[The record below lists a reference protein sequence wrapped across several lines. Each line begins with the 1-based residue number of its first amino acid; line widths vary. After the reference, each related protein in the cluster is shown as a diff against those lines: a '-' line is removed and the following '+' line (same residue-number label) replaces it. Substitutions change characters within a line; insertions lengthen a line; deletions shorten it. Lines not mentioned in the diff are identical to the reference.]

1 VDNLTYLSPKTEKR
15 MSSVHGIG
23 LFARDSIARDEPVA
37 VKGGYITTTEQWEA
51 LEPAV
56 GPAAEV
62 HVAAGLVIA
71 PRSADEYEGSM
82 MHLNHACNPNVGV
95 EGQIVFVALR
105 DIAAGE
111 ELVLDYAMMD
121 DHDETMECRCE
132 TSGCRG
138 TVTGKD
144 WQLPELQRRY
154 RGNFSS
160 FLERRIA
167 RTCTAPI
174 RKETHD

>member
-1 VDNLTYLSPKTEKR
+1 
-15 MSSVHGIG
+15 M
-23 LFARDSIARDEPVA
+23 A
-37 VKGGYITTTEQWEA
+37 TEQWAA
-51 LEPAV
+51 LEPSV
-56 GPAAEV
+56 GLAAEV
-62 HVAAGLVIA
+62 HIAAGLVIA
-71 PRSADEYEGSM
+71 PKTAEEYEGSM
-82 MHLNHACNPNVGV
+82 MQLNHACDPNVGV

-121 DHDETMECRCE
+121 DHDETMACHCGA
-132 TSGCRG
+132 SSCRG

-154 RGNFSS
+154 RGYFSS

-167 RTCTAPI
+167 RASSAP
-174 RKETHD
+174 D